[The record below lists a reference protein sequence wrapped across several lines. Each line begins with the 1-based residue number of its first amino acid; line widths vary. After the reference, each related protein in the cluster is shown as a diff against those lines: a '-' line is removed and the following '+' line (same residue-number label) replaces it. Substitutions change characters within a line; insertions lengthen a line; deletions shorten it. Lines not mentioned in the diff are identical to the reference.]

1 MPRPPAGGTPAPP
14 AVADLLAPSVRS
26 VKARV
31 RGRKLTVKLR
41 IDERAKVTVAVTRG
55 AKTIRRSATKPAGAV
70 RVTLKRLKPGRH
82 RIAVT
87 AQDAAGN
94 RSEPVRRS
102 VRVKRG

>member
-1 MPRPPAGGTPAPP
+1 
-14 AVADLLAPSVRS
+14 

-41 IDERAKVTVAVTRG
+41 IDERAKVALAVTRG
-55 AKTIRRSATKPAGAV
+55 GKTVRRSATRPAGPV
-70 RVTLKRLKPGRH
+70 RLALKKLKPGRH
-82 RIAVT
+82 KVAVT
-87 AQDAAGN
+87 AKDAAGN